1 MNEGALIAALPMYDF
16 PEIAW
21 ANDALWRRMA
31 ARLRARG
38 LEAPAEL
45 TRGADLLAL
54 WRDQNLV
61 FGQTCGYPLSREL
74 RDAVVIIATPEHGFP
89 GCEGASHRSYLV
101 CRAGD
106 PRRELAAFRESR
118 AAVNAWHSNTGMS
131 LFRATIARVARGA
144 PFFASVIATG
154 SHAASLE
161 AVADGRAELAAV
173 DCVTFGLMRRF
184 RPGLINRI
192 RIVAE
197 SPLSPGLPF
206 VASARRPGSTVAAV
220 RDALVAAV
228 ADLSL
233 AKALAALG
241 LTGLRMTT
249 PADYERV
256 LEIEREA
263 ATAGYPQL
271 A

>member
-1 MNEGALIAALPMYDF
+1 MNEGAPVAALPMYDF

-21 ANDALWRRMA
+21 ANDAVWRRMA
-31 ARLRARG
+31 ARLRAHG
-38 LEAPAEL
+38 FEAPAEL

-61 FGQTCGYPLSREL
+61 FGQTCVYPLSRRL
-74 RDAVVIIATPEHGFP
+74 REAVVVIATPEYGFP

-106 PRRELAAFRESR
+106 PPIELSAFRGCR
-118 AAVNAWHSNTGMS
+118 AAVNAWDSNTGMN
-131 LFRATIARVARGA
+131 LFRATIAPVARGA

-173 DCVTFGLMRRF
+173 DCVTFGLMRRL
-184 RPGLINRI
+184 RPGLVERI

-197 SPLSPGLPF
+197 TPLSPGLPF
-206 VASARRPGSTVAAV
+206 VTSARWPGSTVAAV
-220 RDALVAAV
+220 RDALVAAL

-233 AKALAALG
+233 AKPLAALG
-241 LTGLRMTT
+241 LTGLRMTM
-249 PADYERV
+249 PSDYERV

-263 ATAGYPQL
+263 ATEGYPQL